1 VDRHDEESDRRYD
14 GSPFDG
20 RIKGKTMNKLYE
32 IIKRPIISEKSTA
45 LTELAGKYVFEVD
58 AKSNKH
64 EIRDAVQQLF
74 KVNVR
79 EVRTLMVHGKI
90 KRMAKSTVK
99 RANWKKAIV
108 TLNEGQKIDFFQ
120 NPQA

>member
-1 VDRHDEESDRRYD
+1 
-14 GSPFDG
+14 
-20 RIKGKTMNKLYE
+20 MNKLYE

-45 LTELAGKYVFEVD
+45 LTELASKYVFEVD
-58 AKSNKH
+58 AKANKH

-90 KRMAKSTVK
+90 KRMAKSTIK

-108 TLNEGQKIDFFQ
+108 TLNEGQKIDFFSP